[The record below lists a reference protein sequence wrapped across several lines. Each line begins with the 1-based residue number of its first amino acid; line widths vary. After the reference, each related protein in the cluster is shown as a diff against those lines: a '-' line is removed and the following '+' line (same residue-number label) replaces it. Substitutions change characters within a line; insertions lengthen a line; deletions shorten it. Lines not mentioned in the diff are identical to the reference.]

1 MRRKKGIENRSKNKG
16 RVKKKNSGNTGKN
29 GGSCNLVPRGA
40 NKMTL

>member
-16 RVKKKNSGNTGKN
+16 RVKKNSGNTGKN